1 MTSRNF
7 DRRTLLRLFGGVASA
22 AVPRLSAAPR
32 QRIVIAGGGIVG
44 ANLAYRLAKRG
55 AAVTLLQRPRPA
67 SGAPP
72 DSFAWVKLTHFQQPV
87 PDFPFDP
94 LWVET
99 WQHPDLELAG

>member
-1 MTSRNF
+1 MTSHGF

-55 AAVTLLQRPRPA
+55 AAGTLLPRPPPP
-67 SGAPP
+67 GRAPAESVP
-72 DSFAWVKLTHFQQPV
+72 WVNSTNSQQPV
-87 PDFPFDP
+87 ADLP
-94 LWVET
+94 LRPVWVRALP
-99 WQHPDLELAG
+99 QPG

>member
-1 MTSRNF
+1 MTSHGF

-55 AAVTLLQRPRPA
+55 AAGALPQRTQPA
-67 SGAPP
+67 GGATAN
-72 DSFAWVKLTHFQQPV
+72 SFAGINSTHSQQPV
-87 PDFPFDP
+87 AY
-94 LWVET
+94 LHLNRLGREA
-99 WQHPDLELAG
+99 WQHP